1 MTGRPAFHGAHVDEL
16 PEARAGAFEEGG
28 LRPDGRGGAGKACR
42 HWTAR
47 AQGLASRLA
56 RQVEKAA
63 GRPIDQGTVLPGR
76 VGSCEAESTHDH
88 MRRRRVQRGDP
99 VVQGQ

>member
-1 MTGRPAFHGAHVDEL
+1 MTGRPALHGAHVDEL
-16 PEARAGAFEEGG
+16 PQARAGAFEEGR
-28 LRPDGRGGAGKACR
+28 LRPDGRRGADKARR
-42 HWTAR
+42 HRAAR

-63 GRPIDQGTVLPGR
+63 GRPVDQGTVLPVR
-76 VGSCEAESTHDH
+76 VWSGEAESAHHH
-88 MRRRRVQRGDP
+88 MHGRRVQRGDL